1 MAGASGDRN
10 ESLKETILES
20 LTAILSPDHVT
31 RSNGEDQIKALEV
44 TEGKVNT
51 SLSEL
56 RLVPKY
62 SKYGCSVSES
72 QNGFFAGTV
81 GRKIII
87 F

>member
-44 TEGKVNT
+44 TEGMFV
-51 SLSEL
+51 
-56 RLVPKY
+56 V
-62 SKYGCSVSES
+62 
-72 QNGFFAGTV
+72 FFS
-81 GRKIII
+81 
-87 F
+87 